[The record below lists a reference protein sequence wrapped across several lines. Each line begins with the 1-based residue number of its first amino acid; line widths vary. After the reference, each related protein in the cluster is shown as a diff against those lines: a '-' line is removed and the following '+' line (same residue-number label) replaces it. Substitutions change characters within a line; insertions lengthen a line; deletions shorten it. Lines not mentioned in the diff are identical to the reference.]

1 MKRFPRACLFA
12 VLLVIQLGA
21 AHAGETLYNGI
32 VLPDAWPL
40 TRTPEEL
47 AARTP
52 QPVPYL
58 QHPPAV
64 IPIDVGRQLLVDDF
78 LIESNTLTR
87 VHHQPKLYAGNPVLK
102 PETAPELE
110 GRGPMAMPF
119 SDGVWFDPADQLF
132 KMWYLCGYGKQTAL
146 ATSRDGLHWTRPD
159 FDVRPGTNV
168 VFIGDRDS
176 QTVWLDLQERDP
188 QRRYKMWRGHF
199 ENKQF
204 GLSLY
209 FSADGVHWGD
219 RALRTALTGD
229 RSTVFYNPFRKV
241 WVYSLR
247 HGWSGPR
254 ARRYWEV
261 KDLLADPMWKTLP
274 DAPMWLIS
282 DTLDPMREDLKTIPQ
297 LYNFD
302 AVAYESL
309 MVGLFTIWSGD
320 LNIPPGRPK
329 PNTVFA
335 GYSRDGFHFDRPDRR
350 AFLPVSET
358 RGDWNW
364 GNVQSAGGGF
374 LVVKDELWFYFSG
387 RGGGQD
393 SKTRDGS
400 GATGLATLRR
410 DGFASL
416 HAAAAGGT
424 LTTRPLTFQGTHLFV
439 NATITEGELK
449 AEILNEKGEVIAPY
463 SAENS
468 EPLRE
473 DSTRVEL
480 HWKGA
485 ADLLAI
491 AGKPVRVRFHLKNG
505 DLYAFWVTPNANGAS
520 HGYVAAGGPGFA
532 EPTDD

>member
-1 MKRFPRACLFA
+1 MKRFPRVCAAA
-12 VLLVIQLGA
+12 VLFILHLGA
-21 AHAGETLYNGI
+21 ARAGETLYNGI
-32 VLPDAWPL
+32 VLPDAWPP

-64 IPIDVGRQLLVDDF
+64 IPIDVGRQLFVDDF
-78 LIESNTLTR
+78 LVESSTLTR
-87 VHHQPKLYAGNPVLK
+87 VHHQPKLYPGNPVFK

-110 GRGPMAMPF
+110 GRGAMAMPF
-119 SDGVWFDPADQLF
+119 SDGVWFDPADQLY

-146 ATSRDGLHWTRPD
+146 ATSRDGLHWTRPEYN
-159 FDVRPGTNV
+159 VRGGTNV
-168 VFIGDRDS
+168 VFVGDRDS
-176 QTVWLDLQERDP
+176 QTVWMDLQESDP
-188 QRRYKMWRGHF
+188 ARRYKMWRGHF

-209 FSADGVHWGD
+209 FSADGIHWGD
-219 RALRTALTGD
+219 RVLRTVLTGD
-229 RSTVFYNPFRKV
+229 RSTVFYNPFRQV

-261 KDLLADPMWKTLP
+261 KDLLKDPMWPALT
-274 DAPMWLIS
+274 DAPTWLIS
-282 DTLDPMREDLKTIPQ
+282 DTLDPERDDLKTPPQ

-309 MVGLFTIWSGD
+309 MVGLFVIWKGD

-329 PNTVFA
+329 PNAVFA

-358 RGDWNW
+358 KGDWNW

-393 SKTRDGS
+393 GRTRDGS
-400 GATGLATLRR
+400 GSTGLATLRR

-416 HAAAAGGT
+416 HAEATGGS
-424 LTTRPLTFQGTHLFV
+424 LTTRPLTFKGTHLFV
-439 NATITEGELK
+439 NATTAQGELK
-449 AEILNEKGEVIAPY
+449 AEIIDEKGQVIAPF
-463 SAENS
+463 SAENC
-468 EPLRE
+468 EPLCQ

-485 ADLLAI
+485 ADIAAV
-491 AGKPVRVRFHLKNG
+491 AGKPVRLRFHLKAG
-505 DLYAFWVTPNANGAS
+505 DLYAFWVTPDAKGAS
-520 HGYVAAGGPGFA
+520 HGYVAAGGPGFSKA
-532 EPTDD
+532 TDE